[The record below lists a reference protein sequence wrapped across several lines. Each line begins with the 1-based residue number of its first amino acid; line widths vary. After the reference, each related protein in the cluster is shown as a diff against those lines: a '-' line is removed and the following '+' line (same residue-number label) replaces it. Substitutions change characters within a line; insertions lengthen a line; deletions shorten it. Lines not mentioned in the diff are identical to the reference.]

1 MGPANHFFTPAK
13 AGEPLDCSGR
23 DMSSSE
29 ITSYLTP
36 AEGYRLW
43 ADTYDDECNPMLS
56 LEQRILEPLLP
67 SLAGL
72 DVIDLG
78 CGTGRWLSALKDKKA
93 RSLVG
98 VDFSPEMLRVA
109 QSKLD
114 SAANIECAD
123 CENASLQNSSADLIL
138 CNFVLS
144 YIEGAANVLEIAGQ
158 ALRPGGSL
166 FITDIHPQTSAD
178 LNWRR
183 GVNVQQTFQE
193 IRTQHRTIRDV
204 IDLCEKANLQVALLI
219 EQPFGDE
226 ERITFEKNGKVEYFD
241 RICERPAIYVLQVR
255 AQQKSFTKPVRTYTQ
270 PAINSIRGARFALGP
285 ADSFRGDVGIESSR
299 IDWLSS
305 QPPAHP
311 RRTVSDHDVDLQGFM
326 VLPGLINAHDHLE
339 FALFPRLGKGGYKN
353 FMQWANDI
361 HGFAANQILEH
372 RRVPRDVR
380 LWWGGIRN
388 LLCGVTTVCHHNPY
402 EAEVFTDEF
411 VIRVLR
417 DYGWAHSLPLDP
429 EADLKKSETPER
441 QPFFIHLAEGIDEES
456 AQQLF
461 DLHSAGAL
469 DEDTVIIHGLGLGTK
484 ERDLLRL
491 SGAGLIWCPSSNL
504 FLFGK
509 TLSPEQIREF
519 PKIAIGSDSPLTAQ
533 GDLLDEIGCANR
545 VLTSSAADIYQY
557 VTRQPAKLLHL
568 PNGEGNLR
576 IGGVADLLAVRD
588 TGLTPAE
595 TLVSLSHRDVEL
607 VLLGGCVQLASAEI
621 MRRLPASAVVGLQPL
636 TVNGIVRWIRA
647 PVDRLLAETS
657 AHLGEEIYLGGKRV
671 SLAA

>member
-1 MGPANHFFTPAK
+1 MGPANDFFAPAK
-13 AGEPLDCSGR
+13 AGEPLEFSGR

-29 ITSYLTP
+29 ITSCLTP

-43 ADTYDDECNPMLS
+43 ANTYDNECNPMLS

-78 CGTGRWLSALKDKKA
+78 GGTGRWLNTLKDKKA
-93 RSLVG
+93 RSLLG

-109 QSKLD
+109 RSKLD

-144 YIEGAANVLEIAGQ
+144 YVEGAAHLLEIAGQ

-183 GVNVQQTFQE
+183 GVNVRQTFQE

-204 IDLCEKANLQVALLI
+204 IGLCEKANLQFALLI

-226 ERITFEKNGKVEYFD
+226 ERLTFEKNGKVEYFD

-255 AQQKSFTKPVRTYTQ
+255 AQQESFTKPVRTYTQ

-285 ADSFRGDVGIESSR
+285 ADSFRGELDLVDSR
-299 IDWLSS
+299 IDRISS
-305 QPPAHP
+305 ERAADPGA
-311 RRTVSDHDVDLQGFM
+311 TISDDDVDLQGFM
-326 VLPGLINAHDHLE
+326 VFPGLINAHDHLE

-361 HGFAANQILEH
+361 HGFAANQIIEH
-372 RRVPRDVR
+372 RRIPRDVR

-402 EAEVFTDEF
+402 EAEVFSDKF

-429 EADLKKSETPER
+429 EAAQKKSETPEG
-441 QPFFIHLAEGIDEES
+441 QPFFIHLAEGTDEES
-456 AQQLF
+456 AKEIVELYR
-461 DLHSAGAL
+461 AGAL
-469 DEDTVIIHGLGLGTK
+469 DEDTVIIHGLGLETK
-484 ERDLLRL
+484 GKELLRL
-491 SGAGLIWCPSSNL
+491 SGASLIWCPSSNM

-509 TLSPEQIREF
+509 TLSSAQIREF
-519 PKIAIGSDSPLTAQ
+519 PKIAIGSDSPLTAK

-545 VLTSSAADIYQY
+545 LLTSSAADIYKY
-557 VTRQPAKLLHL
+557 VTRQPANLLHL

-576 IGGVADLLAVRD
+576 IGGLADLLAVRD
-588 TGLTPAE
+588 TALTPAE

-607 VLLGGCVQLASAEI
+607 VLLGGCVQLGSAEI

-647 PVDRLLAETS
+647 PVERLLAETS

-671 SLAA
+671 SFAA